1 MTSWD
6 RKVLRKNSEETSQIQ
21 RKQDVEDEIGPK
33 PSGSVRA
40 EVY

>member
-21 RKQDVEDEIGPK
+21 RKQDVEDEIGK
-33 PSGSVRA
+33 NY
-40 EVY
+40 ELCDWI

>member
-21 RKQDVEDEIGPK
+21 RKQDVEDKIGK
-33 PSGSVRA
+33 NY
-40 EVY
+40 ELCDWI